1 MPHRAPRT
9 IIEEKLV
16 EARINQALNFY
27 PRLAEVWDAIL
38 WRLARDP
45 RCGTKQP
52 GPGEWYPLKTLRWKA
67 GNVPSIALLYR
78 LSGDVIT
85 LRSSRIEELDD

>member
-1 MPHRAPRT
+1 MAWCLYTCR
-9 IIEEKLV
+9 ILV
-16 EARINQALNFY
+16 EARINQALKLY

-52 GPGEWYPLKTLRWKA
+52 VAGEWYALKTLPWKA
-67 GNVPSIALLYR
+67 GNVPSITLLYQ

-85 LRSSRIEELDD
+85 LCSSKLAEPEDEV